1 MYAYRVFTDEK
12 ERLPYLIEEGVY
24 YVATDGWHAVDYYG
38 DDGNVRIERFVIGDT
53 ATDSI
58 TVDAYAF
65 EITKYRIGLYRYS
78 RCAYRRVCVYELL
91 QARRGHGG

>member
-1 MYAYRVFTDEK
+1 M
-12 ERLPYLIEEGVY
+12 PYLIEKGVY

-65 EITKYRIGLYRYS
+65 ENNENIESVYVDTAVARIGEYAFTN
-78 RCAYRRVCVYELL
+78 CC
-91 QARRGHGG
+91 